1 MRSLWCAVLVL
12 VAVPVAL
19 SADQSKPR
27 GSEQPSQPVCST
39 AAADPNDPNE
49 LLKKY
54 DAVVKNPAD
63 ANELLR
69 VKWDSVV
76 SVLQAKHIPQKTK
89 EVVISR
95 MVSPIF
101 DFALMSKLV
110 LGRENWPKFTTTQ
123 RERFTKV
130 FTKRLK
136 NSYREK
142 ISHYTDE
149 VAALK
154 PAVPK
159 GKALYIPMELISQ
172 GKKIAIVYK
181 LRRLGKR
188 WLIFDVEIQ
197 GVSILLTYRSQFDDI
212 LRKETPEDLISR
224 MAKPPKP

>member
-1 MRSLWCAVLVL
+1 MRNLWCAVLVL
-12 VAVPVAL
+12 TAASIAL
-19 SADQSKPR
+19 SAGESKPH
-27 GSEQPSQPVCST
+27 GSEQASKPVCST

-63 ANELLR
+63 ANQVLR

-101 DFALMSKLV
+101 DFPLMAKLV

-123 RERFTKV
+123 REQFTKL
-130 FTKRLK
+130 FTERLK

-142 ISHYTDE
+142 ISFYTDE
-149 VAALK
+149 VAMLK

-159 GKALYIPMELISQ
+159 GKALHIPMELISQ

-181 LRRLGKR
+181 LRKLQKR

-212 LRKETPEDLISR
+212 LRKETPQELISR
-224 MAKPPKP
+224 MAKPPTP